1 MNIKLKLTTLL
12 KLCHFKRYDM
22 PCTEEK
28 EINLIL
34 ERDDGSLGFNI
45 IGGNGAEGGITDGI
59 IVSRVTESGP
69 AEQAE
74 LKIHDRIIKV
84 NGQDLTK
91 SSHEEAVEAFKNA
104 SEPIVVQVLRRTS
117 RTKGKDD
124 KEPLHCNAGTQTDLQ
139 SEDLLWRVLQRCPT
153 PPPAPSD
160 VSLEGLCDLPSPEP
174 LTSFDGD
181 LMNDL
186 YAMDNLDMPIIDD
199 SMEKTFEMEY
209 EDVVLKRSNTTEK
222 LGLTLCYGEEDDT
235 GIFINEVDSNGVAA
249 KEGSIRIGDQILQIN
264 GEDVLNKDQA
274 LSLFAKPAEE
284 LTLLVCRPQL
294 QYDEFL
300 FDDNNS
306 LLDDLQL
313 DMLERTHQEAMQFT
327 ACLLDAECHQDDD
340 ALTTDTGTTENTS
353 TGNASTHKDSGVGHA
368 TDESVR
374 NDSEQEG
381 AGDGLS
387 NQLADRIRNGEL
399 RCSTDSFMSNEQDI
413 VHEIS
418 LSECLKFREQLSN
431 KCDKH
436 MRSDTDSESLRG
448 KESKVMRLGSDSME
462 TTSVSGEDTLNRNGQ
477 WMGMAHDSQVS
488 VISQDV
494 QDSIWAKQDSS
505 NTQSMESVDSA
516 GNSKDKSTPEPP
528 VATGSGDE
536 TEIKPDGP
544 VELSLKLKTLQN
556 GKADTTAHMSLVD
569 KSTKKPLLSGR
580 HRSRLPKTN
589 PSSPRKSSSSSSR
602 DRSSSKEKSTASP
615 AKEKVKTTSQQKSH
629 HQRMPATN
637 PRLRAQLSQRTP
649 YFARIQEQAQYLH
662 TKNSFL
668 QKENIQLRRSLESLS
683 SITSI
688 PNYAK
693 HYRSYM
699 HLVKKNEEKAY
710 LEDKEKDSKQESQ
723 PEMKWKVKIRS
734 DGTRYIARRPVRDKI
749 LKERENKLQDE
760 RAGLT
765 TDDEAMSEMKLGRY
779 WNREDRKRHVE
790 RAKDQRRR
798 REFMVQARMEALKEQ
813 GNEENKKQ
821 DIFDL
826 SRKKMNK
833 KKAKGGWDDF
843 MTVEEMLAHGI
854 RISPSNSKEFNPL
867 LNVTTV

>member
-1 MNIKLKLTTLL
+1 MDAMDFI
-12 KLCHFKRYDM
+12 
-22 PCTEEK
+22 
-28 EINLIL
+28 IL
-34 ERDDGSLGFNI
+34 N
-45 IGGNGAEGGITDGI
+45 
-59 IVSRVTESGP
+59 
-69 AEQAE
+69 
-74 LKIHDRIIKV
+74 V

-117 RTKGKDD
+117 RAKGKDD

-174 LTSFDGD
+174 LTSFDGE

-199 SMEKTFEMEY
+199 SIEKTFEMEY

-222 LGLTLCYGEEDDT
+222 LGLTLCYGEDDDT

-249 KEGSIRIGDQILQIN
+249 KEGSIRVGDQILQIN
-264 GEDVLNKDQA
+264 GEDLLNKDHA
-274 LSLFAKPAEE
+274 LSLFAEPGEE

-327 ACLLDAECHQDDD
+327 ACLLDAECQPDDD
-340 ALTTDTGTTENTS
+340 ARTTDTGTTENTS

-381 AGDGLS
+381 AGDELCIQYVSG
-387 NQLADRIRNGEL
+387 IRNGEL
-399 RCSTDSFMSNEQDI
+399 RCSTDSFMSNEQEAVD
-413 VHEIS
+413 EIS
-418 LSECLKFREQLSN
+418 LSECLKFREQLTY

-477 WMGMAHDSQVS
+477 WMGMAHESQVS
-488 VISQDV
+488 VISQDA
-494 QDSIWAKQDSS
+494 QDGIWTKQDSS
-505 NTQSMESVDSA
+505 NTQSMESVDSGEHA
-516 GNSKDKSTPEPP
+516 KEKATPEPP
-528 VATGSGDE
+528 TAAGSGDE
-536 TEIKPDGP
+536 ADPKADGA

-556 GKADTTAHMSLVD
+556 GKADSAAHMSLVD
-569 KSTKKPLLSGR
+569 KSTKKPLQTGR

-615 AKEKVKTTSQQKSH
+615 AKEKIKTGGQSKSGSH

-649 YFARIQEQAQYLH
+649 YFARIQEQAQILH

-699 HLVKKNEEKAY
+699 HLVKKNEEKAFS
-710 LEDKEKDSKQESQ
+710 EDKDKNSKHDSQ

-749 LKERENKLQDE
+749 LKDRENKLQDE

-798 REFMVQARMEALKEQ
+798 REFMMQARMEALKEQ
-813 GNEENKKQ
+813 GSEENKKQ
-821 DIFDL
+821 DIVDL
-826 SRKKMNK
+826 SRKKMHK
-833 KKAKGGWDDF
+833 KKSRGGWDDF

-867 LNVTTV
+867 LNVTAV